1 MDMEKAFE
9 MVENLTEE
17 LGEKET
23 KIIKLEKE
31 LITRKRINQKTEMR
45 LEIFEVVNPYY
56 QAECY
61 DPDGYDLKYIIE
73 YVEGKFEYHSW
84 RQLSLEIIF
93 DKLNLGNGMGALAE
107 KRRFMPIW
115 ELRECVV
122 DHIESIL
129 DTHFDLS
136 EDEIDEMPL
145 SDQIRDAKEFLEHKK
160 SSLECDFGC
169 EKDCF
174 GDCEESMLEI
184 YYDNTFL
191 ENEIFDGEKF
201 EVVDCKFENDEG
213 EKMYLFVDAID
224 YTPLN

>member
-1 MDMEKAFE
+1 
-9 MVENLTEE
+9 
-17 LGEKET
+17 
-23 KIIKLEKE
+23 
-31 LITRKRINQKTEMR
+31 MR
-45 LEIFEVVNPYY
+45 LEIFETINPHK

-61 DPDGYDLKYIIE
+61 DPQSGWDLKEIIN
-73 YVEGKFEYHSW
+73 YVESNFEYHSW

-136 EDEIDEMPL
+136 EDEIDEMPEP
-145 SDQIRDAKEFLEHKK
+145 DRFRDAKEFVEHKK
-160 SSLECDFGC
+160 SSLECDFGN

-174 GDCEESMLEI
+174 GDLEGSMLEI

-191 ENEIFDGEKF
+191 EDEIFDGEKF

-213 EKMYLFVDAID
+213 EKMYLFVDAED
-224 YTPLN
+224 YNPLH